1 MGWEQLE
8 NGPTVTAAASPLPPI
23 RPNVRSWTNQ
33 VALEAYRRG
42 VAEGERR
49 STDNVVRAAAAAA
62 RPPAAPTPAAKP
74 ITPKPAT
81 ASKPPARPSK
91 PATPPAPSET
101 AGVMVTMP
109 GYEPMRMVKE

>member
-81 ASKPPARPSK
+81 
-91 PATPPAPSET
+91 PPAPPET

-109 GYEPMRMVKE
+109 GCPPMRLTKEAQ